1 MTKPVPMPPE
11 GLEHD
16 VTHCRGLMLAAALKP
31 EALQLLLGCDIH
43 QANAYQDRSLGRLAG
58 LKARIA
64 QARRA

>member
-1 MTKPVPMPPE
+1 
-11 GLEHD
+11 
-16 VTHCRGLMLAAALKP
+16 MLAAALKP